1 MSWST
6 YQIDDNLINEREQVG
21 NFVPDEDRLTGLHTG
36 MVFIIKLFL
45 YTCYLCE

>member
-21 NFVPDEDRLTGLHTG
+21 NFMPDEGQATDLHAGTSHHC
-36 MVFIIKLFL
+36 L
-45 YTCYLCE
+45 YS